1 MKRIKI
7 DDCSVRV
14 RLIAEPLGFK
24 TLASFHKFV
33 KKCDTQ
39 AKLYFNG
46 GYMMAP
52 DVLKTIEREYQQ
64 PVFKHDCHRCR
75 FLGHRNSHDLYACGS
90 DSVVARYGN
99 DGPDYVSDF
108 NSVLDSRPNQ
118 ESVSTI
124 LLKEAFKRSKKLRG

>member
-33 KKCDTQ
+33 KQCHPQ

-52 DVLKTIEREYQQ
+52 NVLKTIEREYSYQ
-64 PVFKHDCHRCR
+64 R
-75 FLGHRNSHDLYACGS
+75 
-90 DSVVARYGN
+90 
-99 DGPDYVSDF
+99 
-108 NSVLDSRPNQ
+108 
-118 ESVSTI
+118 E
-124 LLKEAFKRSKKLRG
+124 